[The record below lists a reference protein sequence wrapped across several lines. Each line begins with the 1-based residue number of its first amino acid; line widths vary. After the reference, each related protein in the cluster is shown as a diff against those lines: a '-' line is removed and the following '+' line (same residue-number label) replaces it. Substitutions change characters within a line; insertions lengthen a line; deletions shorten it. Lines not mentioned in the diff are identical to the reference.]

1 MEEFD
6 SFIRRLIKGAQ
17 NVLFRDVVKSSSGF
31 SIIKAD
37 GVYLEAIK
45 KIKESLL
52 KDLKSI
58 SQSVEKNFQGRSNE
72 LSNYLEGVLRIH
84 INNKLKGFLAS
95 TPTTQKGKQSAGYP
109 DLIVKFDEG
118 KYVYIEVKIYQK
130 KTSDSSL
137 RTFYFKPS
145 EQNKITGSYP
155 HILIGFEVESLGGEN
170 KSPFRINSVKIMD
183 LYTLKVNLKPEFN
196 ANNPMIYENCEEL

>member
-1 MEEFD
+1 MTEFD
-6 SFIRRLIKGAQ
+6 LFIKRLIKGAH
-17 NVLFRDVVKSSSGF
+17 NILFREVVRSSSGF
-31 SIIKAD
+31 NIIKAD

-58 SQSVEKNFQGRSNE
+58 SQSVEKNYQGRANE

-95 TPTTQKGKQSAGYP
+95 TPATEKGKQSAGYP
-109 DLIVKFDEG
+109 DLIVEFDKG
-118 KYVYIEVKIYQK
+118 KYVYIEVKTYQK
-130 KTSDSSL
+130 KTIDSSL

-145 EQNKITGSYP
+145 EQNKITESCP
-155 HILIGFEVESLGGEN
+155 HILIGFEAESLGGEN
-170 KSPFRINSVKIMD
+170 KSPFRINSLKVID
-183 LYTLKVNLKPEFN
+183 LYNLKVDLKPEFN
-196 ANNPMIYENCEEL
+196 ANNPMIYKNCEEL